1 MLKDHTAIYYLFI
14 QLVNA
19 VHFSILK
26 FRICDYK
33 FTVEN
38 ARYDYTLCHD
48 RMCDVVEIMWVK
60 VSINHSFVNNFN
72 IKYSVTHPLY

>member
-33 FTVEN
+33 FPVEN
-38 ARYDYTLCHD
+38 ARYD
-48 RMCDVVEIMWVK
+48 I
-60 VSINHSFVNNFN
+60 
-72 IKYSVTHPLY
+72 LYVMIECVML